1 MKFSENWLRELVDI
15 KADRAALAHALTMA
29 GLEVEEL
36 TPLGEGLAGVVVAG
50 IVAAEPHP
58 QADRL
63 RVCQVD
69 AGQGAPLQIVCGAPN
84 ARAGIKVPLAMVGA
98 KLPGG
103 ISIKAAKLRGVESFG
118 MLCSA
123 KELGIDADASG
134 LLELPPDAP
143 IGQPLADYLGLP
155 DACIELKLTPNRP
168 DCLGLHGLAHDVA
181 ALFGSAVKLPAQVD
195 APVASEAR
203 RGIRLEAG
211 KDAPRYLGR
220 IVEGI
225 DPAARTPLWLAER
238 LRRAGLRPISAVVD
252 ITNYVMLELGQP
264 LHAFDNDT
272 LQGDI
277 VVRHAGSGETLK
289 LLDGA
294 QAKLDPGFVLI
305 ADEHKALAVAG
316 VMGGYDSRVTDVTRN
331 VFLESAHFAPAAIMG
346 RARKLGL
353 HTDASHR
360 FERGVDPELPRR
372 ALERASGLLLAIAGG
387 RAGPV
392 LLAENLAA
400 LPPPPTVTLRRT
412 RLKRVLGVD
421 VADAEVARIFT
432 ALGMR
437 VTTTA
442 NGWQVTA
449 PSSRFDIEREE
460 DLIEEVARIFGYD
473 NIPTHSPAGALTL
486 AIEPEARIG
495 ELALREQLAARG
507 YHEAVNLSFVAG
519 DLLARWG
526 FTEGLVSLANPLS
539 ADLAVMRPSLLP
551 GLIEALRHNRARQ
564 QERVRLFEVA
574 RVFRQ
579 GASLREEPAIPGR
592 TLQQGAS
599 LREEPA
605 IPGRTL
611 RQGASLREEPAIHG
625 RTFQQAGDPPMETT
639 SLAIVA
645 CGNARAEQWGESPRM
660 LDFHDLKGDLDAL
673 IAWGGEP
680 QRWSVQADQL
690 PVWLHPGR
698 GARVTHDGVTAGYLG
713 ALHPQLAK
721 ALDLGADVHVLELAL
736 EPVLARRLPQA
747 RPVPHFPSVR
757 RDLALDLPEEINWSQ
772 IEQVVRATLG
782 VRLKELRLF
791 DRYSGKG
798 VEAGRKSLAMGLIL
812 QDASRTLTDDDA
824 DRCIREAT
832 AALEQTCKAKLRG

>member
-36 TPLGEGLAGVVVAG
+36 TPLGEELAGVVVAE

-63 RVCQVD
+63 RVCKVD
-69 AGQGAPLQIVCGAPN
+69 VGQGAPLQIVCGAPN
-84 ARAGIKVPLAMVGA
+84 ARVGIKVPLAMVGA

-103 ISIKAAKLRGVESFG
+103 ISITAAKLRGVESCG

-123 KELGIDADASG
+123 KELGIDTDASG
-134 LLELPPDAP
+134 LLELPLDAP
-143 IGQPLADYLGLP
+143 IGQPLADCLGLP
-155 DACIELKLTPNRP
+155 DASIELKLTPNRP
-168 DCLGLHGLAHDVA
+168 DCLGLYGLAHDVA
-181 ALFGSAVKLPAQVD
+181 ALFGSAVKVPAQVD

-203 RGIRLEAG
+203 RGIRLQAG

-277 VVRHAGSGETLK
+277 VVRHAGAGESLK
-289 LLDGA
+289 LLDGNE
-294 QAKLDPGFVLI
+294 AKLDEGFVLI

-316 VMGGYDSRVTDVTRN
+316 VMGGYDSRVTDATRN

-387 RAGPV
+387 RVGPV
-392 LLAENLAA
+392 LRAENLAD
-400 LPPPPTVTLRRT
+400 LPPPPTVTLRRM

-421 VADAEVARIFT
+421 VADAEVTRIFT
-432 ALGMR
+432 ALGMH
-437 VTTTA
+437 VTATA

-473 NIPTHSPAGALTL
+473 NIPTHSPTGALAL

-507 YHEAVNLSFVAG
+507 YHEAVNLSFVAA

-526 FTEGLVSLANPLS
+526 FTERLVPLANPLS

-574 RVFRQ
+574 RVF
-579 GASLREEPAIPGR
+579 
-592 TLQQGAS
+592 QQD
-599 LREEPA
+599 
-605 IPGRTL
+605 
-611 RQGASLREEPAIHG
+611 ASLREEPAIHG
-625 RTFQQAGDPPMETT
+625 RTLQAGDPPVETP

-645 CGNARAEQWGESPRM
+645 CGHARAEQWGESPRL

-680 QRWSVQADQL
+680 QRWSVHADQL
-690 PVWLHPGR
+690 SGWLHPGR
-698 GARVTHDGVTAGYLG
+698 GARVARDGVTVGYLG

-721 ALDLGADVHVLELAL
+721 SLDLGADVHVLELAL

-747 RPVPHFPSVR
+747 KPVPHFPSVR
-757 RDLALDLPEEINWSQ
+757 RDIALDLPEEINWSQ

-782 VRLKELRLF
+782 ARLKELRLF
-791 DRYSGKG
+791 DRYSGRG
-798 VEAGRKSLAMGLIL
+798 VDVGRKSLAMGLIL

-824 DRCIREAT
+824 DRCVREAI
-832 AALEQTCKAKLRG
+832 AALEQTCRAKLRG

>member
-1 MKFSENWLRELVDI
+1 MKFSENWLRELVDVQ
-15 KADRAALAHALTMA
+15 ADRAELAHALTMA

-36 TPLGEGLAGVVVAG
+36 TPLGDDLAGVVVAE
-50 IVAAEPHP
+50 IIAAEKHP
-58 QADRL
+58 EADRL
-63 RVCQVD
+63 QVCKVD
-69 AGQGAPLQIVCGAPN
+69 AGLGEPLQIVCGAPN
-84 ARAGIKVPLAMVGA
+84 ARVGIKVPLAMVGA
-98 KLPGG
+98 KLPGD
-103 ISIKAAKLRGVESFG
+103 ISIKAAKLRGVESSG

-134 LLELPPDAP
+134 LLELPLDAP
-143 IGQPLADYLGLP
+143 VGQPLADYLGLP
-155 DACIELKLTPNRP
+155 DASFELKLTPNRP
-168 DCLGLHGLAHDVA
+168 DCLGLVGLAHDVA
-181 ALFGSAVKLPAQVD
+181 ALFGSAVKVPAQLSV
-195 APVASEAR
+195 PVTSEAR

-220 IVEGI
+220 IIEGI

-252 ITNYVMLELGQP
+252 VTNYVMLELGQP
-264 LHAFDNDT
+264 MHAFDNDT
-272 LQGDI
+272 LEGDI
-277 VVRHAGSGETLK
+277 VVRHARAGETLK
-289 LLDGA
+289 ILDGSE
-294 QAKLDPGFVLI
+294 AKLDPGFVLI
-305 ADEHKALAVAG
+305 ADEAKGLAVAG
-316 VMGGYDSRVTDVTRN
+316 VMGGHDSRVTDATGN
-331 VFLESAHFAPAAIMG
+331 IFLESAHFAPAAIMG

-372 ALERASGLLLAIAGG
+372 ALERASELLLAIAGG
-387 RAGPV
+387 KAGPV
-392 LLAENLAA
+392 LVAENLAD
-400 LPPPPTVTLRRT
+400 LPTPAAVTLRRA
-412 RLKRVLGVD
+412 RLQRVLGVG

-432 ALGMR
+432 ALGMQ
-437 VTTTA
+437 VVA
-442 NGWQVTA
+442 VAEGWQVTA

-473 NIPTHSPAGALTL
+473 NIPTATPAGALTL
-486 AIEPEARIG
+486 AVEPEARIN

-507 YHEAVNLSFVAG
+507 YHEAVNLSFVAAE
-519 DLLARWG
+519 LLASWG
-526 FTEGLVSLANPLS
+526 FRENLVSLANPLS

-574 RVFRQ
+574 RVFESCE
-579 GASLREEPAIPGR
+579 SLRKEPAIPGR
-592 TLQQGAS
+592 TPEQ
-599 LREEPA
+599 
-605 IPGRTL
+605 
-611 RQGASLREEPAIHG
+611 
-625 RTFQQAGDPPMETT
+625 GDPPLETP

-645 CGNARAEQWGESPRM
+645 CGSARAEQWGEPSRV

-680 QRWSVQADQL
+680 QRWSVHADGL
-690 PVWLHPGR
+690 PGWLHPGR
-698 GARVTHDGVTAGYLG
+698 GARVARDGETVGYLG

-721 ALDLGADVHVLELAL
+721 VLDLGADVHVLELAL
-736 EPVLARRLPQA
+736 EPVLQRRVPQA
-747 RPVPHFPSVR
+747 RAVPRFPLVR
-757 RDLALDLPEEINWSQ
+757 RDIAIDVPETAAWSQ
-772 IEQVVRATLG
+772 IGQVVRSTLG
-782 VRLKELRLF
+782 ERLKELRLF

-824 DRCIREAT
+824 DRCVREAI